1 MTEQTSLITDEQR
14 FVLSLLR
21 ASMITGS
28 EVYVPETDGDARES
42 LSIILRN
49 GILLTVYPAI
59 KKTEGEKSALLQR
72 LNTDLRQQYF
82 ITLKQTVLQ
91 DHEGNL
97 ALERLGD
104 AGFQC
109 IALKGWEMK
118 TFYPEPTMRQMAD
131 LDILVR
137 PYDFKRIRTVME
149 GLDYT
154 ADSESSWKHD
164 SFRKGEVHIEMHK
177 RLTDDS
183 SEIQKWERGMW
194 SRAVRARENIYK
206 MSPEDYYIFHFV
218 HLHKDF
224 MNGSLGL
231 RRIVDTWLLQ
241 KQSIDMETV
250 KANLERFGLW
260 TFHERMVHLS
270 HATMGDEPIDE
281 DSEVLLAH
289 AFRHGI
295 YGSGIS
301 YKAGRIAAMGKDLK
315 SGKRISLMKAVFLP
329 YKRMKAQFPI
339 LEKYPILLPWCWIK
353 RIVHFLR
360 GDMKKNRAKLD
371 YSGIKE
377 EDFQEMKRF
386 FKAGGVR

>member
-1 MTEQTSLITDEQR
+1 
-14 FVLSLLR
+14 
-21 ASMITGS
+21 MITGS

-149 GLDYT
+149 GLEYT

-194 SRAVRARENIYK
+194 SRAVRAKENIYK

-250 KANLERFGLW
+250 KVNLERFGLW

>member
-1 MTEQTSLITDEQR
+1 MTEQTSLITNEQQ

-21 ASMITGS
+21 ASMIACF
-28 EVYVPETDGDARES
+28 EVRVPETNGDARES

-49 GILLTVYPAI
+49 GILLTVYPTI
-59 KKTEGEKSALLQR
+59 KKTEKDANALLQK
-72 LNTDLRQQYF
+72 LEADLRQQYF
-82 ITLKQTVLQ
+82 VTLKQTVLQ
-91 DHEGNL
+91 DHEGKL
-97 ALERLGD
+97 ALEQLGQ

-109 IALKGWEMK
+109 IALKGWEVRK
-118 TFYPEPTMRQMAD
+118 LYPEPTMRQMAD
-131 LDILVR
+131 LDILAR

-149 GLDYT
+149 SLGYK

-164 SFRKGEVHIEMHK
+164 SFRKGEVHFEMHK

-194 SRAVRARENIYK
+194 SRVISVRGNIFK
-206 MSPEDYYIFHFV
+206 MSPEDYYVFHFV

-241 KQSIDMETV
+241 KQSIDMEAV
-250 KANLERFGLW
+250 KSDLERFGLW
-260 TFHERMVHLS
+260 MFHERMIRLS
-270 HATMGDEPIDE
+270 RVTMGDEPIDE
-281 DSEVLLAH
+281 NSEILLAH

-301 YKAGRIAAMGKDLK
+301 YKAGRIATMGKSLK
-315 SGKRISLMKAVFLP
+315 GGKRSSAIKAVFLP

-339 LEKYPILLPWCWIK
+339 LEKYPILLPWCWTK
-353 RIVHFLR
+353 RIVHFLH
-360 GDMKKNRAKLD
+360 GDMKKNRARLD
-371 YSGIKE
+371 YSGVKE
-377 EDFQEMKRF
+377 ENFQEMKRF
-386 FKAGGVR
+386 FKAGGVQ

>member
-118 TFYPEPTMRQMAD
+118 TFYPEPNMRQMAD

-149 GLDYT
+149 SLEYT

-194 SRAVRARENIYK
+194 SRAVRAKENIYK

-250 KANLERFGLW
+250 KVNLERFGLW
-260 TFHERMVHLS
+260 TFHKRMVHLS